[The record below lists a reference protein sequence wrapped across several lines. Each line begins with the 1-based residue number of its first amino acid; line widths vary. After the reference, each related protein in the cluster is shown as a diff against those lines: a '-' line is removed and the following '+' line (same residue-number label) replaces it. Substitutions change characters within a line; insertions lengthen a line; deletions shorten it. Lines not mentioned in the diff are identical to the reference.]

1 MNKKIINISCV
12 IIVLFIISFIFINTI
27 KDIKKL
33 SVQNEALGN
42 AVVKKKQ
49 QDTNEIIDSTQNIRS
64 KIFHDTDNDINNI
77 VNELKET
84 LSKETLVESI
94 NTRISNEIIYI
105 IIDFTQIDTLTAK
118 SIVTNVLSNTNNNYE
133 YRIILT
139 SESND
144 FPIFGTKA
152 QYVNDIQW

>member
-12 IIVLFIISFIFINTI
+12 IIALFIISFIFINTI

-64 KIFHDTDNDINNI
+64 KIFRDTDNDINNI